1 MNISICYSYSE
12 NWKEVV
18 NYTSK
23 VLELEQNDKN
33 ALYYRILG
41 NQNLIDVNL
50 LTNSSLK
57 RQILYLSP
65 MLTLPFK
72 KCRCQNWYL
81 NFVTIIEL
89 FISDVLFDVGFEL
102 GSRLATDLLP
112 KNMAKRKFQ

>member
-57 RQILYLSP
+57 RQVLIWNYL
-65 MLTLPFK
+65 K
-72 KCRCQNWYL
+72 KL
-81 NFVTIIEL
+81 
-89 FISDVLFDVGFEL
+89 SH
-102 GSRLATDLLP
+102 S
-112 KNMAKRKFQ
+112 KNTKMVSKS